1 MFGSNGSSNR
11 LDRRR
16 KARRE
21 GQNGP
26 GRRSTGGLAS
36 DLTHLHL
43 APRGETR
50 RAEKS
55 RRTAQPSMA
64 RGRWEDDRTGPPVM
78 VRGGY
83 ESLRRT
89 PARRPPAKTRRR
101 YDFALSV
108 PGAEMRL
115 PALPQVHIGWRVVS
129 AAIVAVL
136 LAALYQ
142 LWNSPDFRVQEVGV
156 TGLVRLT
163 STDVN
168 NALAIEGEPIFTISP
183 SELEKNLKAA
193 FPEFSSVSVDVGLR
207 NKVQVNVEE
216 RLPILT
222 WRQGDRT
229 VLVDAN
235 GFAFPQRE
243 GAPEGPAL
251 TVQASGDLPAIG
263 PEVEDSALTG
273 SVITDGAN
281 TDGAIT
287 DSALTDGALTPIM
300 SVEMV
305 SAILS
310 MSSQAPV
317 NATLVYDALHGLGW
331 KDSQGWDVFFGDLR
345 DMGMKLSVY
354 RALIDRLQREDVHPV
369 LISVEHVHAPY
380 YRLEQ

>member
-1 MFGSNGSSNR
+1 V
-11 LDRRR
+11 
-16 KARRE
+16 RRE
-21 GQNGP
+21 GLNGP

-36 DLTHLHL
+36 DLTHLRL

-55 RRTAQPSMA
+55 RRAAQPSMA
-64 RGRWEDDRTGPPVM
+64 RGRWEEDRTGPPVM

-83 ESLRRT
+83 ESPLRTSPRKH
-89 PARRPPAKTRRR
+89 PAKNRRR

-168 NALAIEGEPIFTISP
+168 HALGIEGEPIFTISP
-183 SELEKNLKAA
+183 SELEKNIKAA
-193 FPEFSSVSVDVGLR
+193 FPEFSSVSVHVGLR
-207 NKVQVNVEE
+207 NKVDVTVEE

-235 GFAFPQRE
+235 GFGFPQRE
-243 GAPEGPAL
+243 GGPEGPAL
-251 TVQASGDLPAIG
+251 TVQASGDLPAIE
-263 PEVEDSALTG
+263 PEVKEDALTEKALTERPLTRSALTEW
-273 SVITDGAN
+273 
-281 TDGAIT
+281 
-287 DSALTDGALTPIM
+287 ALTPIM
-300 SVEMV
+300 RVEMV

-310 MSSQAPV
+310 MSSQAPA
-317 NATLVYDALHGLGW
+317 NATLVYDAQHGLGW

-354 RALIDRLQREDVHPV
+354 RALIDRLQRDDLHPV
-369 LISVEHVHAPY
+369 LISVEHVNAPY

>member
-1 MFGSNGSSNR
+1 M
-11 LDRRR
+11 
-16 KARRE
+16 
-21 GQNGP
+21 
-26 GRRSTGGLAS
+26 
-36 DLTHLHL
+36 
-43 APRGETR
+43 
-50 RAEKS
+50 
-55 RRTAQPSMA
+55 AQ
-64 RGRWEDDRTGPPVM
+64 GRWEDDRTGPPVM
-78 VRGGY
+78 VRGSY

-163 STDVN
+163 SADVMD
-168 NALAIEGEPIFTISP
+168 ALGIEEEPIFTISP

-193 FPEFSSVSVDVGLR
+193 YPEFSSVSVDVGLR
-207 NKVQVNVEE
+207 NKVQITVEE

-222 WRQGDRT
+222 WRQGDRI

-251 TVQASGDLPAIG
+251 TVQASGDLPAIE
-263 PEVEDSALTG
+263 PVVEEGALT
-273 SVITDGAN
+273 AR
-281 TDGAIT
+281 
-287 DSALTDGALTPIM
+287 ALTDGVSIDGASTERALSPVM

-310 MSSQAPV
+310 MSSQAPA
-317 NATLVYDALHGLGW
+317 NAILVYDAQHGLGW
-331 KDSQGWDVFFGDLR
+331 KDAQGWDVFFGDLR

-354 RALIDRLQREDVHPV
+354 RALIERLQREDVHPV